1 MAALVAFVVTLVTQA
16 CDLSV
21 YDSAELALGALGPT
35 LAHPPGQPLHT
46 LLAWIF
52 THIPWVPRLWSI
64 TLASSVATV
73 PLVVAASSWVFAMS
87 EADAPP
93 PAAGASAEGP
103 SRGHRLALGL
113 VCAALV
119 LHAPVWEMLS
129 RVEVYAL
136 ATAGIAWALA
146 RALAIVGGYIE
157 GGARGWASVGV
168 ALGLAAC
175 ANPVMGAQGG
185 VAVLPC
191 VLLARR
197 EGRFGVREV
206 AAAVMGGAL
215 PLVLYAWV
223 PWIGAHA
230 PDDVFVWGRPRD
242 GASLWHYLSG
252 ADYQHNLRPDWTRRV
267 ANARMWL
274 AHGAQEGTLW
284 TWLVGLVAT
293 LAFARPS
300 ARPRARAA
308 AFGALSLVATQLV
321 FKWNDAR
328 YDPRVLDHVE
338 YTNAA
343 TLALGAALVAQ
354 LTRMARDTTRRRVAT
369 AALLGLALALLLVE
383 PGVLSRT
390 RHRDTSL
397 RAMASQVLAECEP
410 GALLVVASDALVFPL
425 LWLQE
430 GERQRRDVVLV
441 VEGFAASS
449 WYLEHLARIHPD
461 LRPYAIRGP
470 GRREGRIGRMITANA
485 ERPLRFE
492 DVAQAYRYSTG
503 RAPCID
509 GWTVTVGPRCDHSMA
524 SGRSAQRV
532 RAISAWLRDTSLVL
546 GRGSPPS
553 SALLAGVSLRLGLDL
568 WRTGRAAEAGQVL
581 VSALDDDDMP
591 PALRRAWQGASLA
604 TAPPL
609 PAAPIPWRD
618 PAPLGDPGQNLHAA
632 GVLAV
637 SAGRDD
643 LADILFAGALAH
655 GIQESQPM
663 LQRPRRRSP

>member
-93 PAAGASAEGP
+93 PAAGAAAEGH

-215 PLVLYAWV
+215 PLVLYA
-223 PWIGAHA
+223 
-230 PDDVFVWGRPRD
+230 
-242 GASLWHYLSG
+242 
-252 ADYQHNLRPDWTRRV
+252 
-267 ANARMWL
+267 
-274 AHGAQEGTLW
+274 
-284 TWLVGLVAT
+284 
-293 LAFARPS
+293 
-300 ARPRARAA
+300 
-308 AFGALSLVATQLV
+308 
-321 FKWNDAR
+321 
-328 YDPRVLDHVE
+328 
-338 YTNAA
+338 
-343 TLALGAALVAQ
+343 LALEKLFP
-354 LTRMARDTTRRRVAT
+354 DERV
-369 AALLGLALALLLVE
+369 E
-383 PGVLSRT
+383 
-390 RHRDTSL
+390 
-397 RAMASQVLAECEP
+397 
-410 GALLVVASDALVFPL
+410 
-425 LWLQE
+425 
-430 GERQRRDVVLV
+430 
-441 VEGFAASS
+441 
-449 WYLEHLARIHPD
+449 
-461 LRPYAIRGP
+461 
-470 GRREGRIGRMITANA
+470 
-485 ERPLRFE
+485 
-492 DVAQAYRYSTG
+492 
-503 RAPCID
+503 
-509 GWTVTVGPRCDHSMA
+509 
-524 SGRSAQRV
+524 SGR
-532 RAISAWLRDTSLVL
+532 LYFC
-546 GRGSPPS
+546 S
-553 SALLAGVSLRLGLDL
+553 SIGGFEEVPIP
-568 WRTGRAAEAGQVL
+568 
-581 VSALDDDDMP
+581 LDDQARRSAAQVAAVIGK
-591 PALRRAWQGASLA
+591 ALHDGF
-604 TAPPL
+604 L
-609 PAAPIPWRD
+609 PAAPEKGACERCEYRVVCGPYEEMRTARKS
-618 PAPLGDPGQNLHAA
+618 PERL
-632 GVLAV
+632 V
-637 SAGRDD
+637 D
-643 LADILFAGALAH
+643 LTAL
-655 GIQESQPM
+655 
-663 LQRPRRRSP
+663 RRLP